1 MGDIATMTVET
12 RINDVL
18 AASGKTLYWLAKE
31 TGISY
36 NTLHRL
42 QSGTSQGITFEVLD
56 KICTALDCAPG
67 DLLIQTPAKKGG
79 KK

>member
-1 MGDIATMTVET
+1 MMTVET
-12 RINDVL
+12 RIDDVL
-18 AASGKTLYWLAKE
+18 GTRGKSLYWLAKE

-42 QSGTSQGITFEVLD
+42 QSGTSQGITFDVLD
-56 KICTALDCAPG
+56 KICTALECAPG
-67 DLLIQTPAKKGG
+67 DLLAQARKKGG

>member
-1 MGDIATMTVET
+1 MTVET

-18 AASGKTLYWLAKE
+18 ATNGKTLYWLAKE

-42 QSGTSQGITFEVLD
+42 QSKTSQGITFDVLD
-56 KICTALDCAPG
+56 RICTALTCTPG
-67 DLLIQTPAKKGG
+67 DLLVQARKKGD
-79 KK
+79 KSARP